1 MAAPSMSPFHVDG
14 ARMGGSL
21 ASSRHG
27 FSQAAAAAAQPQV
40 QPRKPRFIPA
50 PPKRELSEGQMSAPK
65 LTESQLKGIQ
75 DSMQPV
81 IEAIQIEFEAA
92 KLEADLVSGPS
103 LRTQPDAYKEIP
115 GVGPYL
121 SPQEIRSQI
130 LLDADALG
138 VVASRMLKNSLSAYL
153 SGAQKAA
160 LETAVADAKE
170 LRAYV
175 GQFDLA
181 PITGAASKLAEEHIE
196 GHVQAINEAVADIE
210 RDVVSV
216 EARSVPVTE
225 PMERGVSVGFGIG
238 GLVAL
243 ATLIAVGVA
252 IAEIS
257 S

>member
-27 FSQAAAAAAQPQV
+27 FNQAAAPSQPQA

-50 PPKRELSEGQMSAPK
+50 PPKRELSEGQMSAPQ

-75 DSMQPV
+75 DSIQPV
-81 IEAIQIEFEAA
+81 IEAIQMEFEAA
-92 KLEADLVSGPS
+92 KIEADLVSGPA
-103 LRTQPDAYKEIP
+103 LRISPDAYKAIP
-115 GVGPYL
+115 VIGPYFT
-121 SPQEIRSQI
+121 PQEVRSQI
-130 LLDADALG
+130 ILDADALES
-138 VVASRMLKNSLSAYL
+138 VSSRMLKNSLSSYL
-153 SGAQKAA
+153 SAAQKAA
-160 LETAVADAKE
+160 LETAVSDAKA

-175 GQFDLA
+175 QQFDLA
-181 PITGAASKLAEEHIE
+181 PITGAASKLAEEHLE
-196 GHVQAINEAVADIE
+196 GHVQSIKEAIADIE

-216 EARSVPVTE
+216 EAGSVPVTE
-225 PMERGVSVGFGIG
+225 PMERGVGLGIG

-243 ATLIAVGVA
+243 ATLIAVGIV